1 MVDKPPKKGKA
12 SAVASNPL
20 YQSQQ
25 FPAGL
30 NPSIFYGQGST
41 GNLAHAGRQSMSP
54 TKQGSLR
61 DSSIGLNKQ
70 GGSQSVTDFDFN

>member
-1 MVDKPPKKGKA
+1 MADKPPKKGKVA
-12 SAVASNPL
+12 AAASNSL

-30 NPSIFYGQGST
+30 KPSIFYGQGST

-54 TKQGSLR
+54 TKQGSVR
-61 DSSIGLNKQ
+61 DSSL
-70 GGSQSVTDFDFN
+70 GSNNLAGSRSVTDFDFN